1 MAVKLW
7 ILVLTTFLA
16 LLITFIILYTFN
28 SYRNASFNDS
38 LILVEVLLPNSF
50 TVAGP
55 YAGLLYAVLGLPFNS
70 TLSPIMLTNRPSVR
84 LAWHVDYLTVILR
97 NGSRIFIEAR
107 TQEIQIK
114 ANGIWLTITP
124 NNIKPKYE
132 IKVIKGNETLK
143 ALMSVVRSVRVYRPI
158 YPPPSKIM
166 SIINGF
172 RVMCRLH
179 GVVCSPPLPI
189 VEWLKATHR
198 WLMFTYVYLGFDSTP
213 TWALSAFINLN
224 STYSI
229 CGYVYPGNGSDLVV
243 PVNDYAGILLSL
255 QFNSLN

>member
-1 MAVKLW
+1 M
-7 ILVLTTFLA
+7 
-16 LLITFIILYTFN
+16 
-28 SYRNASFNDS
+28 
-38 LILVEVLLPNSF
+38 LLPNSF

-55 YAGLLYAVLGLPFNS
+55 YAKLLYAMLGLPINS